1 MGMQG
6 NIDLNFWL
14 TRSLA
19 RKMGVNLTEAMHSGF
34 LTQEDFAQMIT
45 ACRCC
50 AHGETCLAYLS
61 ESGGPAETAP
71 ECCSNKEIL
80 GELSALMRR
89 H

>member
-6 NIDLNFWL
+6 SIDLNFWL

-19 RKMGVNLTEAMHSGF
+19 RKMGVNLTQTMHHGF
-34 LTQEDFAQMIT
+34 LTQEDFAQMIS

-50 AHGETCLAYLS
+50 GHGDACMAYLA
-61 ESGGPAETAP
+61 ESHGPAEAAP
-71 ECCSNKEIL
+71 SYCSNGEIL